1 MKDWTKQRIDEYVV
15 NECGGFALP
24 LVEEFPFSEES
35 LIRINNAYMD
45 EENYTDS
52 DVCDLVLELAYKEV
66 EEM

>member
-1 MKDWTKQRIDEYVV
+1 MKNWTKQRIDEYVE
-15 NECGGFALP
+15 NEYGGFALP

-52 DVCDLVLELAYKEV
+52 DICNLILELAYKEV